1 MDTRLE
7 VLLLTEG
14 VICRGVSL
22 GDGGLLDRVVPA
34 DLWNEK
40 RRLCLG
46 TLVSDDPPLSL
57 AASFVD
63 VRGRMS
69 GREGI
74 SPMFELE
81 RLKKDMT
88 LRRRG
93 VFGEVL
99 VEEEVEDEDE
109 ETCRR
114 VGGGRGG
121 VEAEE
126 GKTGGGCS
134 EDGEPADVFGRRR
147 RKELRAVPVVVA
159 AAEVL
164 QVLVLVLEVVGVV
177 RDLVDRDARRG
188 GLGTGA
194 SCGTCRVWR
203 AGAGPLAGSAAGAAS
218 VLDTAR
224 RRCSRARSAR
234 GAAGERRGA
243 EIHKGLNGMTAG
255 RWQLGYCCGCLPRA
269 ASCASSSSSS
279 GIRRPGTA
287 MWPVAAGWWKS

>member
-1 MDTRLE
+1 M
-7 VLLLTEG
+7 
-14 VICRGVSL
+14 
-22 GDGGLLDRVVPA
+22 
-34 DLWNEK
+34 
-40 RRLCLG
+40 G
-46 TLVSDDPPLSL
+46 TLVSVDPPLSF
-57 AASFVD
+57 AASFDD

-74 SPMFELE
+74 SPMLELE

-99 VEEEVEDEDE
+99 AEEEVEDEDE

-114 VGGGRGG
+114 VGGGRS
-121 VEAEE
+121 
-126 GKTGGGCS
+126 GGCN

-159 AAEVL
+159 AAEEVL
-164 QVLVLVLEVVGVV
+164 QVLALVLEVVVGVV

-188 GLGTGA
+188 RLGTGA

-218 VLDTAR
+218 VLDTAL
-224 RRCSRARSAR
+224 RRCSWARSAR
-234 GAAGERRGA
+234 GAAGE
-243 EIHKGLNGMTAG
+243 
-255 RWQLGYCCGCLPRA
+255 
-269 ASCASSSSSS
+269 
-279 GIRRPGTA
+279 
-287 MWPVAAGWWKS
+287 